1 MPTWAVISLVV
12 TGALLVFAGIGVGVY
27 FGWKAFIR
35 KRLLRLV
42 VRTEAIEAAG
52 QALMETVARLA
63 EGDDADLAEFAADP
77 ESSERRAL
85 HEVSTRAHLI
95 AYELDRMSLPRS
107 LVPVTEALADAAVV
121 IDVEAAKVN
130 DAHIGGP
137 ALDALAGVDLA
148 RVGAYM
154 TSGRNRLNEEC
165 TTHGLDDMAVYG
177 GGLYL

>member
-1 MPTWAVISLVV
+1 MPAWAVITLVII
-12 TGALLVFAGIGVGVY
+12 GALLVVAGIGVGGY
-27 FGWKAFIR
+27 FGWKAYIR
-35 KRLLRLV
+35 RRLLRLV

-63 EGDDADLAEFAADP
+63 EGDDEVLAEFAGDP

-95 AYELDRMSLPRS
+95 AYELDRMPLPRS
-107 LVPVTEALADAAVV
+107 LITVAEALADAAVV
-121 IDVEAAKVN
+121 IDTEAARVS
-130 DAHIGGP
+130 DVHIDGP
-137 ALDALAGVDLA
+137 ALDALASVDLT

-154 TSGRNRLNEEC
+154 TSARNRLSDEC